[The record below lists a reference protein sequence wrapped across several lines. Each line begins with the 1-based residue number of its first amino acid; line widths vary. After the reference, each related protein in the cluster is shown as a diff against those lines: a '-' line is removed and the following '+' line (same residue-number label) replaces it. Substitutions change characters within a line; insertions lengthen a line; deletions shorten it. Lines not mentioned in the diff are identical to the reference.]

1 MESVARNGG
10 FFSDMSK
17 GQILAIPPAF
27 MFCSVVLGNPGNG
40 GDNSVGL
47 RWGVVDV
54 DNKKT
59 MKKVLDVVDEMLEI
73 TEGLDED
80 ESWTSWR
87 LFLRKSCEE
96 HDS

>member
-27 MFCSVVLGNPGNG
+27 MFCSFVRGTSGDV
-40 GDNSVGL
+40 DNSIGL
-47 RWGVVDV
+47 RWGCIDM

-87 LFLRKSCEE
+87 FFLRKSCEE